1 MFKRMVFL
9 LFLFATVSLVFL
21 PGCQPQKQ
29 SIEFDGRTRAF
40 ITHLPPQY
48 DNTALFPLVIV
59 LHGGA
64 GNSLNAERTTGM
76 SEKADEEGF
85 IVVYPD
91 GTGILPNILLTWNA
105 GFCCGYA
112 LENAVDDVGF
122 IQALITHFKS
132 TLNVD
137 PERIYVTG
145 ISNGGMMA
153 CRLGAELSDELAGI
167 APVAASIGGKATES
181 SSLWMIPSP
190 ETALSVIAFNGML
203 DGRVPY
209 DGGQPTAENTE
220 GAYSYLSVD
229 ESISFWV
236 EHNNCSPTPST
247 DISDNGNIITDTYPD
262 GDNNTEVVLYSIA
275 DGKHAWPGGEKG
287 WFGADEPT
295 QEISATDSMWEFF
308 NRHHRQ

>member
-1 MFKRMVFL
+1 MFKRKMMFF

-21 PGCQPQKQ
+21 PGCLSQKQ
-29 SIEFDGRTRAF
+29 SIEFDGRTRTF
-40 ITHLPPQY
+40 ITHLPSRY

-64 GNSLNAERTTGM
+64 GNGLNAEQTTGM
-76 SEKADEEGF
+76 STKADEKGF

-91 GTGILPNILLTWNA
+91 GTGILPNTLLTWNA

-132 TLNVD
+132 TLSVD

-145 ISNGGMMA
+145 ISNGGMMTY
-153 CRLGAELSDELAGI
+153 RLGAELSNELAGI
-167 APVAASIGGKATES
+167 APVAASIAGKATES
-181 SSLWMIPSP
+181 SSLWKIPSP
-190 ETALSVIAFNGML
+190 EKELSVIAFNGML
-203 DGRVPY
+203 DGNVPY
-209 DGGQPTAENTE
+209 DGGQPTAENTK

-236 EHNNCSPTPST
+236 ENNNCSPTPVT
-247 DISDNGNIITDTYPD
+247 DISNNGNIITDTYSE

-275 DGKHAWPGGEKG
+275 DGKHAWPGGRKG
-287 WFGADEPT
+287 LVR
-295 QEISATDSMWEFF
+295 S
-308 NRHHRQ
+308 